1 MPSVVHRLPSRI
13 DEGNVDDVRE
23 IVADLIDRYHSV
35 TLDCTDLT
43 HITSSGMRV
52 LEGAAR
58 TGSVTLVHATPV
70 VHLLASVFGVD
81 VSFTED
87 REIEESPAEVAR
99 LQELAAARAEL
110 QVVDRTDRG
119 LSQFERARL
128 RRIESQIDGTI
139 DELRRQGSLRDRLP
153 DAY

>member
-1 MPSVVHRLPSRI
+1 MR
-13 DEGNVDDVRE
+13 GT
-23 IVADLIDRYHSV
+23 VAGLIERYHSV

-43 HITSSGMRV
+43 HISSSGMRV

-58 TGSVTLVHATPV
+58 TGSITLVHATPV

-81 VSFTED
+81 VSFAED
-87 REIEESPAEVAR
+87 RALDESPVDVAR
-99 LQELAAARAEL
+99 LQELAARRAQL
-110 QVVDRTDRG
+110 QNVERTDEG

-128 RRIESQIDGTI
+128 HRIESQIDATI
-139 DELRRQGSLRDRLP
+139 DDSVVTESLRDRLP